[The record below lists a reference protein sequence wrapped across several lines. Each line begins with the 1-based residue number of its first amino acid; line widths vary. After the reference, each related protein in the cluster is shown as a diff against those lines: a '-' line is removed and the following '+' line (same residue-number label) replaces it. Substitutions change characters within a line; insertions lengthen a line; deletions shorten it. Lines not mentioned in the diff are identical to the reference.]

1 MYALSFDMIIAELK
15 EHYGEIYNNAYY
27 EIRKLLISD
36 GFEWIQGST
45 YLTRSDNLINLTKAI
60 IDLRKIDWFR
70 CSVRDIRGY
79 RVEEWSNFTQI
90 VREEM

>member
-1 MYALSFDMIIAELK
+1 MYALSFDMNIAELK

-70 CSVRDIRGY
+70 RSVRDIRGY

>member
-1 MYALSFDMIIAELK
+1 MYALSFDMNIAELK

-70 CSVRDIRGY
+70 RSVRDIRGY
-79 RVEEWSNFTQI
+79 RVEEWSTFTQI

>member
-1 MYALSFDMIIAELK
+1 MYALSFDMNIAELK

-27 EIRKLLISD
+27 EIRKILISD

-45 YLTRSDNLINLTKAI
+45 YLTRSDNLINLTKAV
-60 IDLRKIDWFR
+60 IDLKAIEWFR
-70 CSVRDIRGY
+70 RSVRDIRGY

-90 VREEM
+90 IKDN

>member
-1 MYALSFDMIIAELK
+1 MYALSFDMNIAELK

>member
-1 MYALSFDMIIAELK
+1 MYALSFDMNIAELK

-60 IDLRKIDWFR
+60 IELRKIDWFR
-70 CSVRDIRGY
+70 RSVRDIRGY

>member
-1 MYALSFDMIIAELK
+1 MYALSFDMNIAELK

-36 GFEWIQGST
+36 GFEWIQGSA

-70 CSVRDIRGY
+70 RSVRDIRGF

>member
-1 MYALSFDMIIAELK
+1 MYALSFDMNIAELK

-27 EIRKLLISD
+27 EIRKILISD

-70 CSVRDIRGY
+70 RSVRDIRGY